1 MEAPY
6 DILDDDNEAMIYWS
20 DEDTNSSDP
29 LNDDLLSSSD
39 ESSRAPSVAS
49 NEDSHPPSPLHIDQ
63 QEGAEGD
70 VLAPVLDPEE
80 EEEDV
85 EYPLDYSSE
94 FESEDE
100 NEEDEEPPQ
109 VQGEE
114 LPQEV
119 EDPQSSDDEEEDN
132 QGMPP
137 HGDVPDLRAFDIF
150 GPLVDRPCVDD
161 EGRELPQDVFRDI
174 LATWYFPSG
183 SAYQGS
189 RHSETKT
196 QSLATE
202 KLLSQQCD
210 YLRCIYCNR
219 PQCART
225 RHYLM
230 SVFLCNIREAQDA
243 ATNNSVPGAKGL
255 EETAGIFVHSARDC
269 HCIPAPFVDCGGRNI
284 GKLSHRIFCV
294 KKYKSDLVRI
304 AKDRLD
310 VEINPYQLEVRK
322 AAKKVA
328 LNSVDLTKCLEVNR
342 DALARMFV
350 KYKKDLH
357 SANQEHGHGS
367 RNDEDVDHEIPNAS
381 RHIID

>member
-1 MEAPY
+1 MEDPHN
-6 DILDDDNEAMIYWS
+6 ILDADNEAMIYWS

-29 LNDDLLSSSD
+29 INDDLLSSSD

-49 NEDSHPPSPLHIDQ
+49 NEDPHPPSPLPIDQ

-70 VLAPVLDPEE
+70 VLAPVLDPVE
-80 EEEDV
+80 EEED
-85 EYPLDYSSE
+85 EEFPLDYSSE
-94 FESEDE
+94 LESEDE

-150 GPLVDRPCVDD
+150 GPLVNRPCLDD

-196 QSLATE
+196 QSMATE

-230 SVFLCNIREAQDA
+230 SVFLCNIREEQDA
-243 ATNNSVPGAKGL
+243 AINNSVPGAKGL

-294 KKYKSDLVRI
+294 KKYKSDLARI
-304 AKDRLD
+304 ARDRLD
-310 VEINPYQLEVRK
+310 VEINPYQHEVRK
-322 AAKKVA
+322 AAKKIA

-350 KYKKDLH
+350 KYKTGLH

>member
-29 LNDDLLSSSD
+29 INDDLLSSSD

-49 NEDSHPPSPLHIDQ
+49 NEDPHPPSPLPIDQ

-70 VLAPVLDPEE
+70 VLAPVLDPVE
-80 EEEDV
+80 EEED
-85 EYPLDYSSE
+85 EEFPLDYSSE
-94 FESEDE
+94 LESEDE

-150 GPLVDRPCVDD
+150 GPLVNRPCLDD

-196 QSLATE
+196 QSMATE

-230 SVFLCNIREAQDA
+230 SVFLCNIREEQDA
-243 ATNNSVPGAKGL
+243 AINNSVPGAKGL

-294 KKYKSDLVRI
+294 KKYKSDLARI
-304 AKDRLD
+304 ARDRLD
-310 VEINPYQLEVRK
+310 VEINPYQHEVRK
-322 AAKKVA
+322 AAKKIA

-350 KYKKDLH
+350 KYKTGLH